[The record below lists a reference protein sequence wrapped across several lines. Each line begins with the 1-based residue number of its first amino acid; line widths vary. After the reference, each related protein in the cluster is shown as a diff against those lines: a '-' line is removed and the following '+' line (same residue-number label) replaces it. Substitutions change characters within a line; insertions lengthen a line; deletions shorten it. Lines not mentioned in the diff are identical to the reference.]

1 MGAATFQI
9 NRRAALWYFNNPSCS
24 TDSNNWDVNSLSRRA
39 VVWCALCRKMAPVI
53 HAGGCFGLVGVEVS
67 HCFKILRFTI
77 NGPSLIS
84 NLWIV
89 NVIYSTGY
97 ALKLY
102 FLLCFLFVFAMFWR
116 FSCYL
121 SSLVIVFMFI
131 WYEIEHSPK
140 VLSAPFGYFQACM
153 VSSWIWLHFSFA
165 TFPLLSHLHNH

>member
-1 MGAATFQI
+1 MKTERSDFGKTKV
-9 NRRAALWYFNNPSCS
+9 LSPTES
-24 TDSNNWDVNSLSRRA
+24 DV
-39 VVWCALCRKMAPVI
+39 
-53 HAGGCFGLVGVEVS
+53 
-67 HCFKILRFTI
+67 KIEQ
-77 NGPSLIS
+77 
-84 NLWIV
+84 
-89 NVIYSTGY
+89 VIYFKYKNMLHNCNS
-97 ALKLY
+97 LY

-121 SSLVIVFMFI
+121 SSRVIVVMFI